1 MNMTTAQR
9 QLLRDSVFFA
19 LSYGVIV
26 MAVLFG

>member
-1 MNMTTAQR
+1 MTTAQR
-9 QLLRDSVFFA
+9 QLVRDSIFFA